1 MDFLTD
7 FFGSIWQSFYQ
18 NVIYEQRW
26 LSLLRGLGVTLEIS
40 LFSILFSTII
50 GTVMAFLK
58 MSKIKVLRGI
68 AVTYIN
74 IIRGTPVVTQLLLI
88 YFGIFGSVDVSKIVV
103 AVFAFSINSG
113 AYVAEIIRA
122 GINAVDIGQMEAGRS
137 LGLNKVQTMAKII
150 LPQAVKK
157 ILPTYTNEF
166 IVLIKETAIVGY
178 IAIEDLTK
186 VGDIIRSRTFDA
198 FMPYIIVAL
207 MYFAVTYLL
216 TKLFNALERRLA
228 KSDRG

>member
-1 MDFLTD
+1 ME
-7 FFGSIWQSFYQ
+7 FFGSIWDSFYQ

-26 LSLLRGLGVTLEIS
+26 LFLLKGLGTTLLIS
-40 LFSILFSTII
+40 LVSIMFSTII
-50 GTVMAFLK
+50 GTFMAFMK
-58 MSKIKVLRGI
+58 MSKYKVLRAI

-88 YFGIFGSVDVSKIVV
+88 YFGIFGSVDISKIAV
-103 AVFAFSINSG
+103 AIFAFSINSG

-122 GINAVDIGQMEAGRS
+122 GINAVDPGQMEAGRS

-150 LPQAVKK
+150 LPQAIKK
-157 ILPTYTNEF
+157 ILPTYTSEF

-207 MYFAVTYLL
+207 MYFVVTYAL
-216 TKLFNALERRLA
+216 TKLFGILERRLA

>member
-1 MDFLTD
+1 ME
-7 FFGSIWQSFYQ
+7 FFESIWQSFYQ
-18 NVIYEQRW
+18 NVIYEGRW
-26 LSLLRGLGVTLEIS
+26 LSLLKGMGVTLEIS
-40 LFSILFSTII
+40 LFSIFFSTII

-58 MSKIKVLRGI
+58 MSKFKVLRAI

-103 AVFAFSINSG
+103 AIFAFSINSG

-122 GINAVDIGQMEAGRS
+122 GINAVDVGQMEAGRS
-137 LGLNKVQTMAKII
+137 LGLNKFQTMTKII
-150 LPQAVKK
+150 LPQAIKK
-157 ILPTYTNEF
+157 ILPTYANEF

-207 MYFAVTYLL
+207 MYFAVTYML
-216 TKLFNALERRLA
+216 TKLFSAVERKLA
-228 KSDRG
+228 QSDRG

>member
-1 MDFLTD
+1 ME
-7 FFGSIWQSFYQ
+7 FFETIWQSFYQ
-18 NVIYEQRW
+18 NVIYEGRW
-26 LSLLRGLGVTLEIS
+26 LSLLKGMGVTLQIS
-40 LFSILFSTII
+40 LFSIFFSTII

-58 MSKIKVLRGI
+58 MSRFKALRAI

-103 AVFAFSINSG
+103 AIFAFSINSG

-122 GINAVDIGQMEAGRS
+122 GINAVDVGQMEAGRS
-137 LGLNKVQTMAKII
+137 LGLNKFQTMIKII
-150 LPQAVKK
+150 LPQAIKK
-157 ILPTYTNEF
+157 ILPTYANEF

-207 MYFAVTYLL
+207 MYFCVTYLL
-216 TKLFNALERRLA
+216 TKLFAAVERKLA
-228 KSDRG
+228 QSDRG

>member
-1 MDFLTD
+1 ME
-7 FFGSIWQSFYQ
+7 FFESVWASFYQ
-18 NVIYEQRW
+18 NVIYEGRW
-26 LSLLRGLGVTLEIS
+26 LQLLKGMGVTLEIS
-40 LFSILFSTII
+40 LISIMFSTVI
-50 GTVMAFLK
+50 GTVMAFFK
-58 MSKIKVLRGI
+58 MSRIWLLRAI
-68 AVTYIN
+68 ATTYIN

-88 YFGIFGSVDVSKIVV
+88 YFGIFGSVDISKIAV
-103 AVFAFSINSG
+103 AIFAFSINSG

-122 GINAVDIGQMEAGRS
+122 GINAVDAGQMEAGRS
-137 LGLNKVQTMAKII
+137 LGLNKMQTMAKII
-150 LPQAVKK
+150 LPQAIKK

-207 MYFAVTYLL
+207 MYFCVTYVL
-216 TKLFNALERRLA
+216 TKVFGALERRLA

>member
-1 MDFLTD
+1 ME
-7 FFGSIWQSFYQ
+7 FFESIWNSFYQ

-26 LSLLRGLGVTLEIS
+26 LYLLKGLGVTLEIS
-40 LFSILFSTII
+40 LFSIFFSTII
-50 GTVMAFLK
+50 GTIMAFLK
-58 MSKIKVLRGI
+58 MSKFKALRAI

-88 YFGIFGSVDVSKIVV
+88 YFGIFGSVDVSKTIV
-103 AVFAFSINSG
+103 AIFAFTINSG

-137 LGLNKVQTMAKII
+137 LGMSKFQTMVKII
-150 LPQAVKK
+150 LPQAIKK
-157 ILPTYTNEF
+157 ILPTYANEF

-216 TKLFNALERRLA
+216 TKLFGALERKLA
-228 KSDRG
+228 QSDRG

>member
-1 MDFLTD
+1 ME
-7 FFGSIWQSFYQ
+7 FFGSIWDSFYQ

-26 LSLLRGLGVTLEIS
+26 LFLLKGLGTTLLIS
-40 LFSILFSTII
+40 LVSIMFSTII
-50 GTVMAFLK
+50 GTFMAFMK
-58 MSKIKVLRGI
+58 MSKYKVLRAI

-88 YFGIFGSVDVSKIVV
+88 YFGVFGSVDVSKIVV
-103 AVFAFSINSG
+103 AIFAFSINSG

-122 GINAVDIGQMEAGRS
+122 GINAVDPGQMEAGRS
-137 LGLNKVQTMAKII
+137 LGLNKIQTMAKII
-150 LPQAVKK
+150 LPQAIKK
-157 ILPTYTNEF
+157 ILPTYTSEF
-166 IVLIKETAIVGY
+166 IVLIKETAVVGY

-186 VGDIIRSRTFDA
+186 VGDVIRSNTFDA

-207 MYFAVTYLL
+207 MYFVVTYAL
-216 TKLFNALERRLA
+216 TKLFGALERRLA

>member
-1 MDFLTD
+1 MDFLT
-7 FFGSIWQSFYQ
+7 SIWESFYQ
-18 NVIYEQRW
+18 NVIFEQRW
-26 LSLLRGLGVTLEIS
+26 LSLLRGLGVTIEIS
-40 LFSILFSTII
+40 LVSIFFSTII
-50 GTVMAFLK
+50 GTIMAFLK

-103 AVFAFSINSG
+103 AIFAFSINSG

-157 ILPTYTNEF
+157 ILPTYANEF

-207 MYFAVTYLL
+207 MYFCVTYLL
-216 TKLFNALERRLA
+216 TKLFTALERRLA

>member
-1 MDFLTD
+1 ME
-7 FFGSIWQSFYQ
+7 FFESIWQSFYQ
-18 NVIYEQRW
+18 NVIYEGRW
-26 LSLLRGLGVTLEIS
+26 LSLLKGMGVTLEIS
-40 LFSILFSTII
+40 LFSIFFSTII

-58 MSKIKVLRGI
+58 MSKFKVLRAI

-103 AVFAFSINSG
+103 AIFAFSINSG

-122 GINAVDIGQMEAGRS
+122 GINAVDVGQMEAGRS
-137 LGLNKVQTMAKII
+137 LGLNKFQTMVKII
-150 LPQAVKK
+150 LPQAIKK
-157 ILPTYTNEF
+157 ILPTYANEF

-207 MYFAVTYLL
+207 MYFVVTYML
-216 TKLFNALERRLA
+216 TKLFSAVERKLA
-228 KSDRG
+228 QSDRG

>member
-1 MDFLTD
+1 ME
-7 FFGSIWQSFYQ
+7 FFESIWQSFYQ
-18 NVIYEQRW
+18 NVIYEGRW
-26 LSLLRGLGVTLEIS
+26 LSLLKGMGVTLEIS
-40 LFSILFSTII
+40 LFSIFFSTII

-58 MSKIKVLRGI
+58 MSKFKALRAI

-103 AVFAFSINSG
+103 AIFAFSINSG

-122 GINAVDIGQMEAGRS
+122 GINAVDVGQMEAGRS
-137 LGLNKVQTMAKII
+137 LGLNKFQTMVKII
-150 LPQAVKK
+150 LPQAIKK
-157 ILPTYTNEF
+157 ILPTYANEF

-207 MYFAVTYLL
+207 MYFVVTYML
-216 TKLFNALERRLA
+216 TKLFSAVERKLA
-228 KSDRG
+228 QSDRG

>member
-1 MDFLTD
+1 MEFIE
-7 FFGSIWQSFYQ
+7 SIWASFYQ
-18 NVIYEQRW
+18 NVIYEDRW
-26 LSLLRGLGVTLEIS
+26 LQLLKGMGVTLEIS
-40 LFSILFSTII
+40 LIAILFSTVI
-50 GTVMAFLK
+50 GMVMAFLK
-58 MSKIKVLRGI
+58 MSRFKLLRGI

-88 YFGIFGSVDVSKIVV
+88 YFGIFGSVDISKIAV
-103 AVFAFSINSG
+103 AIFAFSINSG

-122 GINAVDIGQMEAGRS
+122 GINAVDAGQMEAGRS
-137 LGLNKVQTMAKII
+137 LGLNRMQTMAKII
-150 LPQAVKK
+150 LPQAIKK

-207 MYFAVTYLL
+207 MYFCVTFIL
-216 TKLFNALERRLA
+216 TKLFSLLERRLA